1 MYSGLEPFCQEPEVL
16 KKFESMASGKI
27 LLAEILERGPV
38 PLVVLYDTSHDD
50 DVNINAV
57 CVKSLQDKTLA
68 SPLQVLESLRTRPD
82 YFSQLCHSLFKMS
95 LQVNSA
101 YMNVSI
107 SSVCSDGT
115 IYCQLPS
122 RGLAKLTE
130 ILEKI
135 EIYFH
140 SQVHNTLQLFS
151 RELES
156 LLLVDHFN
164 SCLVNIYLRLFK
176 MLHV

>member
-1 MYSGLEPFCQEPEVL
+1 
-16 KKFESMASGKI
+16 MANGKI

-57 CVKSLQDKTLA
+57 CMKSLQDKTLA
-68 SPLQVLESLRTRPD
+68 SPLQVQESLRSCPD
-82 YFSQLCHSLFKMS
+82 GSVVCAANFSNC

-135 EIYFH
+135 ETYFH
-140 SQVHNTLQLFS
+140 SQVDYMPQLIFQ
-151 RELES
+151 R
-156 LLLVDHFN
+156 LLWEFECLFLIDFGN
-164 SCLVNIYLRLFK
+164 GCFEEKCISISCSYFLLYCFRQT
-176 MLHV
+176 

>member
-1 MYSGLEPFCQEPEVL
+1 
-16 KKFESMASGKI
+16 MASGRI

-68 SPLQVLESLRTRPD
+68 SPLQVLESLRARPD
-82 YFSQLCHSLFKMS
+82 SFSRLCRSLFKMS

-135 EIYFH
+135 ETYFH
-140 SQVHNTLQLFS
+140 SQVHNTLQLMLQHFS

-156 LLLVDHFN
+156 FLLVDHF
-164 SCLVNIYLRLFK
+164 SSSLVNIYLRLFK